1 MSKKSASAPRTR
13 QQQKER
19 TRELVYATA
28 MGLFDARGYEAVS
41 VDDVVRAT
49 QLARGTFYF
58 HFPTKEDVLLEAV
71 RRGEALIL
79 ARVAALGDGAPVRQV
94 LETTI
99 DAFLEAWEARRALL
113 PYAGA
118 VSLRRIASVREES
131 ASDPL
136 RLELGRRVAAAGAR
150 GELSSPLP
158 GEMLADVFLLQV
170 FAALMTWSTT
180 GQPSVEVMRPGIVSL
195 FFFGVTGVGLAPPDS
210 PAPALRRAAR
220 PKRAQ

>member
-1 MSKKSASAPRTR
+1 MSAARPAAKRTR
-13 QQQKER
+13 SQQKQE

-28 MGLFDARGYEAVS
+28 LGLFDERGYEAVS

-49 QLARGTFYF
+49 GLARGTFYF
-58 HFPTKEDVLLEAV
+58 HFATKEDVLLEAV

-79 ARVAALGDGAPVRQV
+79 RRVAALGPRAPLRRV
-94 LETTI
+94 LEATI
-99 DAFLEAWEARRALL
+99 DAFLEAWRARRALL

-118 VSLRRIASVREES
+118 VSLRRIAAVREES
-131 ASDPL
+131 EADPL
-136 RLELGRRVAAAGAR
+136 RLELGRRVSSAAAR

-180 GQPSVEVMRPGIVSL
+180 GRPSVDVLRPGLIALFFTGVSL
-195 FFFGVTGVGLAPPDS
+195 AEPSAPPPS
-210 PAPALRRAAR
+210 PRRASRIRAAR
-220 PKRAQ
+220 GP